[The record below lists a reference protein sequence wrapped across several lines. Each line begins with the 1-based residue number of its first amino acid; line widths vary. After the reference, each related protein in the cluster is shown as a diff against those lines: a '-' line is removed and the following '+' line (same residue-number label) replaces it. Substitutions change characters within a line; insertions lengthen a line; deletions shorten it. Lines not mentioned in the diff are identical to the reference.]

1 MKKVGIVSCY
11 FKNNYGSM
19 LQAYATKKVLDNLNL
34 ENETF
39 NIDKNLDFENGKK
52 KFYKT
57 QIFNFTFLKSKFG
70 MVWLKIYKKLNKKL
84 GNNVNKREQ
93 KFKEFRKEINL
104 TKQFYTYKELNEAS
118 RNYSSIIVGSDQLWL
133 PVNAVAD
140 YYTLNWVDDNV
151 NKVSL
156 ATSFGISEIPNKYK
170 SLYKKFLNRIN
181 YISVREESGCKLVK
195 ELTNK
200 KAELVCDPTMLL
212 SKEEWI
218 ELQEKQPIINEDY
231 ILCYFLGKNVEY
243 RKFAERLKKETGY
256 KIVSLNHC
264 DEYVRYS
271 DKFADLTP
279 YDVGPKEFLNLIRN
293 AKYVCTD
300 SFHGTVFSIINNVEF
315 FTFERYKS
323 KNNKISTNS
332 RIYSLL
338 KTMNLENRMFKGTE
352 DIKKFINKKIDFT
365 KVNTELEKF
374 RQNSQNFLVNAL
386 ENSIKEQRENE
397 KIKYIDFNYKSEC
410 CGCTACKNICP
421 KNAIKMQEDE
431 EGFLYPKIDKEI
443 CINCG
448 LCKKVCP
455 IRNKTTVEK
464 KVQTAYIVNNK
475 DEQIRKEST
484 SGGAF
489 TPIAEYVIDK
499 NGVVFGAAFDNNF
512 NVCHQYATTK
522 KDLKK
527 FRGGTKYVQSDLKNT
542 FKEAKEFLEDD
553 RWVCYS
559 GTPCQIEGLKK
570 YLQKDYKKLITV
582 DVVCRAVPSPLV
594 LRKYLEYQKEKQNM
608 KDFSKVSFRDKEKYG
623 YKYTTMTLKDKE
635 KTYQNGV
642 ETDPYLRAFFKNY
655 SDRPSCFEC
664 KFRSKDRISD
674 FTIWDCFT
682 VGEYSKKLDDNKG
695 TTRMLIQN
703 QKAMKIFNELKSSY
717 NYEEISLE
725 TATKNVKELNP
736 IPNKNREK
744 FFKDINILN
753 SKELFEKYFPD
764 NINVKIERLIRKVL
778 VNTKFYN
785 SVKKFAKKI
794 LKKR

>member
-1 MKKVGIVSCY
+1 MKKIGIVSCY

-19 LQAYATKKVLDNLNL
+19 LQAYATKKVLDNLTL

-39 NIDKNLDFENGKK
+39 NIDKNQDFENGKK

-133 PVNAVAD
+133 PVNVVSD

-170 SLYKKFLNRIN
+170 SLYQKFLNRIN

-212 SKEEWI
+212 SKEEWM
-218 ELQEKQPIINEDY
+218 ELQEEKTIINEGY
-231 ILCYFLGKNVEY
+231 ILCYFLGKNIEH
-243 RKFAERLKKETGY
+243 RKFAERLKKEKGY

-264 DEYVRYS
+264 DEYVKYS
-271 DKFADLTP
+271 DKFADITP

-300 SFHGTVFSIINNVEF
+300 SFHGTVFSLINNVDF

-323 KNNKISTNS
+323 KNSKVSTNS

-338 KTMNLENRMFKGTE
+338 KIMNLEDRILKGNE
-352 DIKKFINKKIDFT
+352 EIDNIISQKIDFN
-365 KVNTELEKF
+365 KVNENLKQLKEK
-374 RQNSQNFLVNAL
+374 SMDFLKNAL
-386 ENSIKEQRENE
+386 KDSIEIQQENN
-397 KIKYIDFNYKSEC
+397 KIKYIEISDKSEC
-410 CGCTACKNICP
+410 CGCTACKSICP
-421 KNAIKMQEDE
+421 KDAIKMQEDE
-431 EGFLYPKIDKEI
+431 EGFLYPKIDEKK

-448 LCKKVCP
+448 LCKSICP
-455 IRNKTTVEK
+455 IRNKVVEEK
-464 KVQTAYIVNNK
+464 KEQKAYIVNNK
-475 DEQIRKEST
+475 NEQIRAEST

-489 TPIAEYVIDK
+489 TAIAEYVIDK
-499 NGVVFGAAFDNNF
+499 KGVVFGAAFDKNY
-512 NVCHQYATTK
+512 NVCHQSATTK
-522 KDLKK
+522 KDLQK
-527 FRGGTKYVQSDLKNT
+527 FRGSKYVQSDLKDT
-542 FKEAKEFLEDD
+542 FREAKNFLEND
-553 RWVCYS
+553 RWVCFS
-559 GTPCQIEGLKK
+559 GTPCQIQGLKK
-570 YLQKDYKKLITV
+570 YLQKDYEKLITI

-608 KDFSKVSFRDKEKYG
+608 RNFSKVSFRDKEKYG
-623 YKYTTMTLKDKE
+623 YKYTTMTLKDNE
-635 KTYQNGV
+635 KIYQNGV
-642 ETDPYLRAFFKNY
+642 ETDPYLRAFFLNY
-655 SDRPSCFEC
+655 SDRPSCYEC

-682 VGEYSKKLDDNKG
+682 VGEFSKKLDDNKG

-703 QKAMKIFNELKSSY
+703 EKAMNIFNEIKNKYHYKGLPI
-717 NYEEISLE
+717 EV
-725 TATKNVKELNP
+725 ATKNVRELYYAP
-736 IPNKNREK
+736 TPNINRKK

-753 SKELFEKYFPD
+753 SKQFFEKYFPD
-764 NINVKIERLIRKVL
+764 NIKVKAERLIRKVL
-778 VNTKFYN
+778 VNTRFYN
-785 SVKKFAKKI
+785 GVKKLAKKI
-794 LKKR
+794 LKK